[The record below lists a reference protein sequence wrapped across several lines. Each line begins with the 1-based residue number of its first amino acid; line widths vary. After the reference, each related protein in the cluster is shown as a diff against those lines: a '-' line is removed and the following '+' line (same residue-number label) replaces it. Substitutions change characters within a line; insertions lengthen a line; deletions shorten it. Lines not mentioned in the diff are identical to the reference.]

1 MDVAYLIVNICAM
14 PLSGV
19 PFLRAAYRY
28 CNCGYITA
36 YHSGRAG
43 LVS

>member
-1 MDVAYLIVNICAM
+1 MDAAYLVVNFCAM
-14 PLSGV
+14 PLSV
-19 PFLRAAYRY
+19 LPFLRAAYRY

-36 YHSGRAG
+36 YHSGRAW